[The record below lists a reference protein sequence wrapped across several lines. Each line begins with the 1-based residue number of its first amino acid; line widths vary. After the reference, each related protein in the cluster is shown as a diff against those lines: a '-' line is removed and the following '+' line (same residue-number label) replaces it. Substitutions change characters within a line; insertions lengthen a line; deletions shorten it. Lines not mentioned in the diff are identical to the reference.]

1 MTERVF
7 ITGANRGL
15 GLEFVRQ
22 YLNSGWKVYATA
34 RQPENADELHSLQ
47 DKFEKNLKIL
57 RLDISKEDSVE
68 AVGRTMER
76 LEDGIELLINNA
88 GTYGS
93 KDGFLELEPEQL
105 TEIFAVNCVGSFRL
119 TQRLFSLVRG
129 VKGDV
134 VFITSLMG
142 SIDDNRSGGAYP
154 YRISKAALNML
165 GKTVSEDFKSEG
177 VYTLLLH
184 PGWVKTRMGGENAK
198 INVETSVTGMR
209 EVISQMDLEMS
220 GKFYAYDGETRPW

>member
-7 ITGANRGL
+7 ITGANRGIGL
-15 GLEFVRQ
+15 GFVRQ
-22 YLNSGWKVYATA
+22 YLNAGWKVYATA
-34 RQPENADELHSLQ
+34 RKPEESEELHSLQ
-47 DKFEKNLKIL
+47 DKFEENLKIL
-57 RLDISKEDSVE
+57 RLDISSAESVE
-68 AVGRTMER
+68 AVGRTAER

-88 GTYGS
+88 GAYGS
-93 KDGFLELEPEQL
+93 KDSFENLSPEQL
-105 TEIFAVNCVGSFRL
+105 NEIFDVNCVGSFRL
-119 TQRLFSLVRG
+119 TQRLFPLIRD

-165 GKTVSEDFKSEG
+165 GKTLSEDFKTEG

-198 INVETSVTGMR
+198 IDVETSVTGMR
-209 EVISQMDLEMS
+209 KVISQMDLEMS
-220 GKFYAYDGETRPW
+220 GKFYAYDGEMRLW